1 MTKKGSVFKP
11 KPQRVDEPSRTSDA
25 WVEQGRRVE
34 PQETTQKPTEAV
46 EMKRLT
52 IDIPADLHAEV
63 KSKSARKGL
72 KMADVIRGLL
82 EAHFRTDW
90 KD

>member
-11 KPQRVDEPSRTSDA
+11 KPQREDEPPRTPDA
-25 WVEQGRRVE
+25 WVEQGRRAE
-34 PQETTQKPTEAV
+34 PQETTQQPTEAV

-52 IDIPADLHAEV
+52 IDIPADLHSEV
-63 KSKSARKGL
+63 KSKCAKKGL

-82 EAHFRTDW
+82 ETHFRTDW